1 MGNKKA
7 EIILHQTNNL
17 TLQKDIYGN
26 IQQIMKII
34 LGDQNLLLGG
44 FNAKIGTGK
53 QGISN
58 KDPKITPNGKRL
70 TNLKYKIAF
79 FMD

>member
-1 MGNKKA
+1 
-7 EIILHQTNNL
+7 
-17 TLQKDIYGN
+17 
-26 IQQIMKII
+26 MKII

-44 FNAKIGTGK
+44 FNAKIGIGK

-58 KDPKITPNGKRL
+58 KDPKIIPNGKRL